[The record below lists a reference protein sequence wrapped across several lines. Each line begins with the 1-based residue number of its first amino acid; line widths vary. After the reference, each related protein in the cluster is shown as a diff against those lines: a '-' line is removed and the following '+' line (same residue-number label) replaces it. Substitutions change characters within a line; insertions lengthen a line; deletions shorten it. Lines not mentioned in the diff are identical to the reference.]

1 MYFWDLWNFVDLS
14 SLLLSLIVTANIISH
29 TNWFSMNVLR
39 VMGAA
44 ASLFLQIK
52 LYDWLRLFEKTA
64 FYMALIN

>member
-39 VMGAA
+39 VMGAV
-44 ASLFLQIK
+44 ASFFLQIK
-52 LYDWLRLFEKTA
+52 LYDWLRLF
-64 FYMALIN
+64 

>member
-1 MYFWDLWNFVDLS
+1 MYFWDKWNFVDLS
-14 SLLLSLIVTANIISH
+14 GGLLSLIVTANIISH